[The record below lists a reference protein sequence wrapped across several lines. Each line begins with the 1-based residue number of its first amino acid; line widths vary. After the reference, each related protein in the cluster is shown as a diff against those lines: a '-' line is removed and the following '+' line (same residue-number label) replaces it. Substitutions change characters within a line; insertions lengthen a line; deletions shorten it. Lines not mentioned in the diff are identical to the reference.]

1 MVDEAREHH
10 VRAIVAVGTAGLR
23 TASNR
28 DEVVAAIEDATG
40 VTVDTISGE
49 EESRLAYLAVR
60 ADLASSDGALVV
72 FDTGGGSTQFTFG
85 HGAEVEDRFSVDVGA
100 VRYTERFGLAS
111 AVSTDALQAA
121 LDTIASDLDRLEGRP
136 APDAL
141 VAMGGAVT
149 NITAVK
155 LGLDPYD
162 PDAVHGAILE
172 RADVDRQIEQYR
184 SRDAD
189 ARRTIVGLQPK
200 RADVILAGACIV
212 RTVMEKLGQ
221 DRVTVSDRGLRHG
234 LLIERFGS
242 STHP

>member
-1 MVDEAREHH
+1 V
-10 VRAIVAVGTAGLR
+10 
-23 TASNR
+23 ASNR
-28 DEVVAAIEDATG
+28 DDVVAAIEAATG

-60 ADLASSDGALVV
+60 ADLRSGGGALVV

-85 HGAEVEDRFSVDVGA
+85 HGAEVDERFSVDVGA
-100 VRYTERFGLAS
+100 VRYTERFGLDGS
-111 AVSTDALQAA
+111 VSTETLRAA
-121 LDTIASDLDRLEGRP
+121 LDSIASDLRRLEGRP

-141 VAMGGAVT
+141 VGMGGAMT

-162 PDAVHGAILE
+162 PDAVQGAILE
-172 RADVDRQIEQYR
+172 RAEIDRQIELYR
-184 SRDAD
+184 SRDVD

-212 RTVMEKLGQ
+212 RTVMQMLGQ
-221 DRVTVSDRGLRHG
+221 HALSVSDRGLRHG
-234 LLIERFGS
+234 LLIDRIG
-242 STHP
+242 